1 MTEST
6 PPSNYIKDVLAPE
19 FEKKTGI
26 KVEIETTSW
35 DQMYDKAIKDMEAKT
50 GIYDM
55 VYIEQDII
63 YAYLARNFLV
73 DITKSLKD
81 DPSLKA
87 PDFDETHFTTFANY
101 FKNADGD
108 LFGVPMEAF
117 IKLYLYRTDL
127 FNDPEVK
134 EAFKKE
140 TGKDLVP
147 AKTHEEYTQIAEF
160 FTKWGKD
167 NSMELW
173 GTTAQAHTGHPA
185 SWYEF
190 FESIAPTFGVYNW
203 GIDAVEE
210 LCRVGREWRHDEQR
224 QGQGR
229 AEILAA
235 SARHRAAGIRRQH
248 LDRGRHDLRRRP
260 RRPGPGLWRER
271 RLDRLRCRR
280 SRRSS
285 AMSASRCRRSS
296 RACMEEA
303 EAGKG
308 YIGYYD
314 GGAFGL
320 PVTSKNKE
328 AALLF
333 LQFIGQ
339 DSVQA
344 DWAVAAPRITNT
356 ATYDDPKVIEMDK
369 KLGGYYT
376 MLKDDGKL
384 FAGAPPY
391 PFHAQV
397 REATAPIFYKILTGE
412 VRSDEGLDQMAAA
425 AEAGADEPRLPQ
437 VVTSLHDPGRRVPRR
452 PAMRLRRPCGARR
465 RGRRL
470 RGGLR
475 CVRTEWAG
483 CCSPRPSPSSAIFG
497 IVPFL
502 YVLYVAFHQWN
513 PFGANPYMIYN
524 GANNFRRLVFDTEF
538 LTSHRRHAEVR
549 LLRGR

>member
-1 MTEST
+1 MRHGLGIGLAALAMSLMSSAIPAKADFWSDAGAKYAGVTLHGVTEST
-6 PPSNYIKDVLAPE
+6 PPSNYIKDVLAPA
-19 FEKKTGI
+19 FEKATGI

-50 GIYDM
+50 GLYDM

-63 YAYLARNFLV
+63 YAYLARDFLV

-87 PDFDETHFTTFANY
+87 PEYDETHFTSFANY
-101 FKNADGD
+101 FKNKDGD
-108 LFGVPMEAF
+108 LFGVPMDAF

-127 FNDPEVK
+127 FNDAAVK
-134 EAFKKE
+134 EAFKAE
-140 TGKDLVP
+140 TGKDLAP

-167 NSMELW
+167 HNLELW

-190 FESIAPTFGVYNW
+190 FESVAPTFGVYNW
-203 GIDAVEE
+203 GIDASNNYGAAVANGGAMNSDKAKAAMKYWLHLRDIAPPESAASTWTE
-210 LCRVGREWRHDEQR
+210 VATTFAA
-224 QGQGR
+224 GR
-229 AEILAA
+229 AAQGLVYGENAA
-235 SARHRAAGIRRQH
+235 WIASDAEKSKVVGNVGVA
-248 LDRGRHDLRRRP
+248 LPPLE
-260 RRPGPGLWRER
+260 PGVLE
-271 RLDRLRCRR
+271 D
-280 SRRSS
+280 
-285 AMSASRCRRSS
+285 
-296 RACMEEA
+296 A
-303 EAGKG
+303 ESGKG

-339 DSVQA
+339 DSVQG

-369 KLGGYYT
+369 KLNGYYT

-412 VRSDEGLDQMAAA
+412 VSSDDGLDQMAAA
-425 AEAGADEPRLPQ
+425 AEAELKNLGYRK
-437 VVTSLHDPGRRVPRR
+437 
-452 PAMRLRRPCGARR
+452 
-465 RGRRL
+465 
-470 RGGLR
+470 
-475 CVRTEWAG
+475 
-483 CCSPRPSPSSAIFG
+483 
-497 IVPFL
+497 
-502 YVLYVAFHQWN
+502 
-513 PFGANPYMIYN
+513 
-524 GANNFRRLVFDTEF
+524 
-538 LTSHRRHAEVR
+538 
-549 LLRGR
+549 